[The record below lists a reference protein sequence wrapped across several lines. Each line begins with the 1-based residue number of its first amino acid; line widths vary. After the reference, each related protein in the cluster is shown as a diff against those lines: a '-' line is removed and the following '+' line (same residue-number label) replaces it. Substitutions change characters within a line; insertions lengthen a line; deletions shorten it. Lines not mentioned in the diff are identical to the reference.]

1 MKFFIFQLQFSNS
14 KVEKSKFNLRVSNS
28 KFNLMFYKVEL
39 VAPSLTSLCV
49 TPFRNSFR
57 NSILFFQLISNYF
70 IFFTIFFY
78 HFISLNCQK
87 SLKMLYNTKMNIC
100 VKYTNL
106 TYLISE
112 NIFLRNSL
120 SINP

>member
-39 VAPSLTSLCV
+39 VAPSLTPLCV

-120 SINP
+120 